1 MKTLIPRK
9 EKKKTAIYKS
19 ISFRIKLEEKAK
31 KKKTA
36 IYKSI
41 SIKERK

>member
-31 KKKTA
+31 KKAAT
-36 IYKSI
+36 YKI
-41 SIKERK
+41 SIKGKK